1 MKKTPKGAA
10 NNISLMLNAVLGAD
24 RFEKGP
30 VDVAQLAL
38 EYTKQIEPSSHIVQI
53 VPEDL
58 PDCEG
63 ALVPGDGNPRRWAIM
78 YNRKQ
83 NAGRRAYT
91 IAHELGHFVL
101 HRKLVDDDPDFDG
114 GFYCS
119 KNAVEHGAGRDIEK
133 EANEFAATLLMP
145 LDDFRRFIPSDNLAN
160 LERLGKAAERY
171 GVSLTAAALRWLEYT
186 NCRAMLIASVD
197 GFALWGKSSEAALK
211 SGRFIRT
218 KNEMFELPTA
228 SMAARKEF
236 GDDALTGIRQP
247 AGVWFPEPAIE
258 MCMRT
263 DRYDF
268 ELTLLHFEGKAPAW
282 QGEEQVED
290 ACTQFFVVTDRQ

>member
-10 NNISLMLNAVLGAD
+10 NNISLMLNAVFGAD

-30 VDVAQLAL
+30 VDVARLAL
-38 EYTKQIEPSSHIVQI
+38 EYTKQIEPRSHIVQI

-63 ALVPGDGNPRRWAIM
+63 ALVPGDGDPRRWAIM

-101 HRKLVDDDPDFDG
+101 HRKLVD
-114 GFYCS
+114 
-119 KNAVEHGAGRDIEK
+119 GAGRDIEK

-160 LERLGKAAERY
+160 LERLGQAAERY

-186 NCRAMLIASVD
+186 KCRAMLIASVD
-197 GFALWGKSSEAALK
+197 GYALWGKSSEAALK

-218 KNEMFELPTA
+218 KNEMFELPAT
-228 SMAARKEF
+228 SMAALKAF
-236 GDDALTGIRQP
+236 GDDALTGVRQP

-268 ELTLLHFEGKAPAW
+268 ELTLLHFEGRPPAW
-282 QGEEQVED
+282 QGEEMFED
-290 ACTQFFVVTDRQ
+290 VCTHFFTVAGKQ